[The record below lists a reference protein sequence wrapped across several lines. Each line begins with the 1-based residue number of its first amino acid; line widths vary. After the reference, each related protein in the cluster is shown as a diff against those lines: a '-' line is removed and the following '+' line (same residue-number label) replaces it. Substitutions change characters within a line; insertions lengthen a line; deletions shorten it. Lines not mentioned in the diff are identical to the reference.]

1 MMILRLRNKLNEER
15 RLHKVVSLLFT
26 IILLGDF
33 TPLFCENVQTGKK
46 TSVELSLALGWNIG
60 CYKETTFANI
70 SQGLMSP
77 RFQLGAKIFS
87 GDFLHIISADYF
99 FDTPSSAM
107 TKTAVVYKNFDPVS
121 GENYYEA
128 FQSNLLFH
136 RIHLQYNLVYRPLKT
151 ERLDFYVGGN
161 FSCDAF
167 LQYENYPSISGLFSI
182 GPSAFGIYKID
193 DRNSLSLAA
202 SLPLFG
208 YGVRPSYAGCDALLM
223 KYAEE
228 DFLKILTLGN
238 FLSLHNYQSIL
249 LNLEYKLKASDYFSI
264 GLGTDFE
271 YVRIAVPKERPF
283 YLVDANFKTFAII
296 NF

>member
-1 MMILRLRNKLNEER
+1 MMILRLRNKII
-15 RLHKVVSLLFT
+15 SLFFT
-26 IILLGDF
+26 MVLLGGL
-33 TPLFCENVQTGKK
+33 TPLFCENTQTDQK
-46 TSVELSLALGWNIG
+46 TSVEISFALGWNIG
-60 CYKETTFANI
+60 SYKETTFANI
-70 SQGLMSP
+70 SQGLMCP

-107 TKTAVVYKNFDPVS
+107 TETAVVYKNFDPVS

-128 FQSNLLFH
+128 FMSNLAFH
-136 RIHLQYNLVYRPLKT
+136 KIHLQYDCVYRPLKT
-151 ERLDFYVGGN
+151 ERLDFYAGGN

-167 LQYENYPSISGLFSI
+167 LQFENYPSITGIFSI
-182 GPSAFGIYKID
+182 GPSAFGTYKID
-193 DRNSLSLAA
+193 ERNSLRFGA
-202 SLPLFG
+202 SLPLLG

-238 FLSLHNYQSIL
+238 FLSLHNYQSIF
-249 LNLEYKLKASDYFSI
+249 LNLEYKVKASDNFTI
-264 GLGTDFE
+264 GVGTDFE

-283 YLVDANFKTFAII
+283 YLVDANFKTFAIV

>member
-1 MMILRLRNKLNEER
+1 M
-15 RLHKVVSLLFT
+15 
-26 IILLGDF
+26 ILLGGL
-33 TPLFCENVQTGKK
+33 TPLFCENAEPQKK
-46 TSVELSLALGWNIG
+46 TSVELSLSLGWNIG

-70 SQGLMSP
+70 SQGLMCP

-107 TKTAVVYKNFDPVS
+107 TETAVVYKNFDPVS

-128 FQSNLLFH
+128 FQSNLSFH
-136 RIHLQYNLVYRPLKT
+136 RIRVQYDLVYRPLKT

-161 FSCDAF
+161 FSCNAF
-167 LQYENYPSISGLFSI
+167 LQFENYPSITGLFSI
-182 GPSAFGIYKID
+182 GPSVFGKYQMD
-193 DRNSLSLAA
+193 ERNSLSLGT
-202 SLPLFG
+202 SMPLFG
-208 YGVRPSYAGCDALLM
+208 YGVRPPYAGCDALLM

-249 LNLEYKLKASDYFSI
+249 LNFEYKLKAAKHFSI

-283 YLVDANFKTFAII
+283 YLVDADFKTFAIV